1 MKFSIIIPAYNEE
14 KLLPKCLESL
24 VGLDYDKRDFEIILV
39 NNNSQDKTKE
49 ISLSFP
55 GVKVFDEPKQ
65 GNVFALIKGCREA
78 RGEILA
84 FTDADTQVPRD
95 WLKKFEKAYQ
105 DKKVV
110 CVGGPG
116 IFRPVVF
123 AGVVAEWAIRWGG
136 VITKLA
142 PCFNLSIRKKVYE
155 VIGGFDEKI
164 NFEQD
169 IYLVTKAKK
178 FGKIKYLLN
187 NPIITS
193 SRRYKNVRKS
203 LVYVSKALINLVSL
217 LVLKKTPF
225 FDFENIRS

>member
-1 MKFSIIIPAYNEE
+1 M
-14 KLLPKCLESL
+14 
-24 VGLDYDKRDFEIILV
+24 
-39 NNNSQDKTKE
+39 
-49 ISLSFP
+49 
-55 GVKVFDEPKQ
+55 
-65 GNVFALIKGCREA
+65 
-78 RGEILA
+78 
-84 FTDADTQVPRD
+84 
-95 WLKKFEKAYQ
+95 
-105 DKKVV
+105 
-110 CVGGPG
+110 
-116 IFRPVVF
+116 
-123 AGVVAEWAIRWGG
+123 
-136 VITKLA
+136 
-142 PCFNLSIRKKVYE
+142 
-155 VIGGFDEKI
+155 DEKI